1 MWSKQVENEVLG
13 ELYRVFDQW
22 APSSLNMEKNEKK
35 NILFKKKNPIT
46 MNNYSRDLPQFSI
59 YFV

>member
-35 NILFKKKNPIT
+35 NILLEKEKKP
-46 MNNYSRDLPQFSI
+46 MNNCSRGLPQFSI
-59 YFV
+59 YFM

>member
-13 ELYRVFDQW
+13 ELYRVFAQW

-35 NILFKKKNPIT
+35 NILLEKEKKN
-46 MNNYSRDLPQFSI
+46 NE
-59 YFV
+59 